1 MKLKKDFKL
10 SQLSVATSY
19 FAMLLCC
26 NLSAPVAAIAD
37 LAQSPENQVFQF
49 MQTGVCTN
57 WADGS
62 KNQSSAYLWI
72 PENCKK
78 IRGLLILCAN
88 VPEHRLVGHPAIR
101 EACAKNDLG
110 IVWCVPSFMNFRK
123 DKTTGIDDAHDY
135 KTSTAF
141 LQKLLGGLAKQSGYA
156 EVATAPWL
164 PLGES
169 GHLLMVDAL
178 VEFHPERC
186 IAGVWLKNNHLP
198 PKNRTVPALV
208 AFGSAQEWSQTQSDI
223 RTNWNNVR
231 KAVAGV
237 FDQRKQNPNWPLS
250 YLIDGSSG
258 HFDCSEKL
266 TKFLAHY
273 IDCVAQA
280 RLADDG
286 YLKKITIESGW
297 LADLAVPGHEKNLP
311 RKFSETSTNERA
323 LPWFFDRDSAQA
335 AQSFADI
342 NWNAGTQLPGFA
354 DADGKILS
362 FSFNGISNL
371 EPTYEADG
379 ITFTLRGVML
389 DQLPEQ
395 FTNFANLKLAK
406 TEGDPAL
413 EWLCGPVKPFGGD
426 KFQICLDRSFGASAC
441 YIAARKNG
449 DEKIRSSVQPC
460 GISLKKNNSGQAQKI
475 LFEKIPGVKAGTKS
489 IKLAAKSDS
498 GLPVKFFVRAGPAVV
513 HGNELEFTPVPPR
526 AQFPLAVTVAA
537 WQWGRAGALP
547 VKTEIVEQTFN
558 LQSE

>member
-1 MKLKKDFKL
+1 MHHIKTIVYLF
-10 SQLSVATSY
+10 VAIGLFWPSLAT
-19 FAMLLCC
+19 AQ
-26 NLSAPVAAIAD
+26 AVA
-37 LAQSPENQVFQF
+37 SPENQVFQF
-49 MQTGVCTN
+49 MQNGTCTN

-72 PENCKK
+72 PENCQK

-101 EACAKNDLG
+101 EVCAKNDLA

-123 DKTTGIDDAHDY
+123 DKEKNINNAQDY
-135 KTSTAF
+135 KTSTVF
-141 LQKLLGGLAKQSGYA
+141 LQELLNGLAKNSGYA

-164 PLGES
+164 PIGES

-231 KAVAGV
+231 KSVDGV

-250 YLIDGSSG
+250 YLIDGGSG

-273 IDCVAQA
+273 IGCVAQA

-286 YLKKITIESGW
+286 SLKPIFLESGW
-297 LADLAVPGHEKNLP
+297 LADLAVPGHEKKSP
-311 RKFSETSTNERA
+311 HKFSGTAPNERA
-323 LPWFFDRDSAQA
+323 LPWFFDRESAEA

-342 NWNAGTQLPGFA
+342 NWHAETQLPGFA
-354 DADGKILS
+354 DATEKVLP
-362 FSFNGISNL
+362 FTFNGISTL
-371 EPTYEADG
+371 TPQTEDDG

-395 FTNFANLKLAK
+395 FINAGVKLAK
-406 TEGDPAL
+406 VPGAPTL
-413 EWLCGPVKPFGGD
+413 EWLCGPVKPLGGD
-426 KFQICLDRSFGASAC
+426 KFQICLDRSFGSSAC
-441 YIAARKNG
+441 YIAARQNG
-449 DEKIRSSVQPC
+449 TDQIRGAVQPC
-460 GISLKKNNSGQAQKI
+460 GLQIKKNNTGAAQKI
-475 LFEKIPGVKAGTKS
+475 TFEKIPDVKAGTKS
-489 IKLAAKSDS
+489 IKLAATSS
-498 GLPVKFFVRAGPAVV
+498 AELPVKFFVRAGPAVV
-513 HGNELEFTPVPPR
+513 HGDELVFTTVPPR
-526 AQFPLAVTVAA
+526 AKFPIAVTVAA
-537 WQWGRAGALP
+537 WQWGCAGAAP

-558 LQSE
+558 LMAN